1 MRNLWNLIKKD
12 LLLEFSFILNPAAS
26 LKDPKTRKR
35 SLLYL
40 LTLAIF
46 GGYLIYFINYLLGLV
61 DIFKAQ
67 GLGELFLLLGLVTYT
82 SMIIF
87 IGVSQVLSKLY
98 FSDDISMLLPLPVS
112 AADILG
118 SKLISIT
125 VNSLLFA
132 LITVLPISLKYGG
145 DWFFYLSAIFGAVAV
160 TLLTIS
166 LIAMIEIVLMR
177 FFNRLPNLKSLLQIV
192 SMFMVI
198 IFVLGFQWLMKLGQ
212 DMNISPESLPQLIE
226 ELSGKIYL
234 LLPQVKLWMIALTE
248 SALWERLG
256 ALLLLLA
263 SALIIWQLV
272 SRLGSRLFIKGLAD
286 NRVIA
291 VRKHMLKRKTP
302 GVRPVFL
309 DIALKEIAEILK
321 TPIYFFNIAS
331 IGVLIPILLMFPI
344 LINEGGDNFLSDI
357 NGLYGALEFSL
368 GNNIGVGLLI
378 GLLGSIFFGVTS
390 QSAVSSI
397 TREGKRLWLVQTLPV
412 KVKDQVNGRLVAS
425 YVFQTVGILPSALIL
440 WLLLRPPLEM
450 VVAFFLGVGITAWM
464 TSNLGLLIDILR
476 PKLNWDNPQEAIK
489 QNMNIFLF
497 VMGSFGYLGLIIFS
511 LVKLFENKLIEY
523 SSLLGIGLVILVL
536 HALLGVIGYILS
548 RRLFK
553 KRLNKFN

>member
-82 SMIIF
+82 SLIIF
-87 IGVSQVLSKLY
+87 LGISQVLSKLY

-145 DWFFYLSAIFGAVAV
+145 DWFFYLSAILGAVAA

-536 HALLGVIGYILS
+536 HALLGVIGYILT